1 MLEIKI
7 SNTGKTIDPSVL
19 PHIFDRY
26 FKTISMD
33 GSTGL
38 GLAIVKKI
46 IELHNSDIYVESHN
60 NLTSFAFS
68 LPIYQI
74 KGK

>member
-1 MLEIKI
+1 MIEIRI
-7 SNTGKTIDPSVL
+7 SNTGENIDPSVL

-26 FKTISMD
+26 FKTLSMD

-46 IELHNSDIYVESHN
+46 LELHDSDISVESHD
-60 NLTSFAFS
+60 NLTTFTFS
-68 LPIYQI
+68 LPIYQSVT
-74 KGK
+74 K